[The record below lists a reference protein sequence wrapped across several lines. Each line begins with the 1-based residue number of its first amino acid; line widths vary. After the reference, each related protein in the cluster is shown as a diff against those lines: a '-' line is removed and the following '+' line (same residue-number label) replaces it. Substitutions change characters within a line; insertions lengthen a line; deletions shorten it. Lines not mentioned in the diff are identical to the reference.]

1 MQEAKTWGSVAGWV
15 LALFFS
21 ATTEIW
27 AQTEPVRPQHLS
39 EMPVAP
45 DTVGLPEPDPIL
57 QIAEEMPYQP
67 GCKSLSESERQTCT
81 QNELMRFISSQMR
94 YPEEAKEMGIE
105 GRIYLRFVVS
115 KEGKV
120 TQVRVL
126 RGVHPL
132 LEAEALRVVSALPDF
147 VPGRMQGKPVNVEY
161 TLPILFKLS

>member
-1 MQEAKTWGSVAGWV
+1 
-15 LALFFS
+15 
-21 ATTEIW
+21 
-27 AQTEPVRPQHLS
+27 
-39 EMPVAP
+39 MPVAP

>member
-1 MQEAKTWGSVAGWV
+1 
-15 LALFFS
+15 
-21 ATTEIW
+21 
-27 AQTEPVRPQHLS
+27 
-39 EMPVAP
+39 
-45 DTVGLPEPDPIL
+45 
-57 QIAEEMPYQP
+57 
-67 GCKSLSESERQTCT
+67 
-81 QNELMRFISSQMR
+81 MRFISSQMR

>member
-1 MQEAKTWGSVAGWV
+1 
-15 LALFFS
+15 
-21 ATTEIW
+21 
-27 AQTEPVRPQHLS
+27 
-39 EMPVAP
+39 MPVAP

-67 GCKSLSESERQTCT
+67 GCKSLLESERQTCT

>member
-1 MQEAKTWGSVAGWV
+1 
-15 LALFFS
+15 
-21 ATTEIW
+21 
-27 AQTEPVRPQHLS
+27 
-39 EMPVAP
+39 
-45 DTVGLPEPDPIL
+45 
-57 QIAEEMPYQP
+57 
-67 GCKSLSESERQTCT
+67 
-81 QNELMRFISSQMR
+81 
-94 YPEEAKEMGIE
+94 MGIE

>member
-1 MQEAKTWGSVAGWV
+1 
-15 LALFFS
+15 
-21 ATTEIW
+21 
-27 AQTEPVRPQHLS
+27 
-39 EMPVAP
+39 
-45 DTVGLPEPDPIL
+45 VGLPEPDPIL